1 MQNLETAKAMD
12 FETRDIYGERFRLS
26 DLQGRRVML
35 SFFRDAACPFCNLR
49 VYEMTHRYTEW
60 RAAGMTVVAVFSSP
74 ADQVRAFVARRPRPF
89 FMISDPEL
97 AIYAKYGVQQ
107 STTALLK
114 ALALRMPR
122 IIGGI
127 ATGGRPRPNPHVRLV
142 PADFLID
149 EDGHIAESWYGRDT
163 SDHLPLERVQAFAD
177 AGRER
182 REQRLL
188 ADART
193 LTETREALTEAEA
206 RVRDLERQYAALE
219 RRAEDLQLRNRTLG
233 KILDAYKQGGRP
245 APAVQAQALVE
256 HPGERRGQTR

>member
-1 MQNLETAKAMD
+1 MQDNKPTAAAMD
-12 FETRDIYGERFRLS
+12 FETRDIYGEAFRLS
-26 DLQGRRVML
+26 DLRGRRVML

-49 VYEMTHRYTEW
+49 VYELTHRYTEW
-60 RAAGMTVVAVFSSP
+60 RASGMTVVAVFSSP

-89 FMISDPEL
+89 YMVSDPEL
-97 AIYAKYGVQQ
+97 EIYAKYGVQQ

-114 ALALRMPR
+114 ALAFRMPR
-122 IIGGI
+122 IIGGM
-127 ATGGRPRPNPHVRLV
+127 ATGGRPKPNPHVRLV

-188 ADART
+188 ADSQT
-193 LTETREALTEAEA
+193 LSETREALGETEARLQHVQRE
-206 RVRDLERQYAALE
+206 YAALE
-219 RRAEDLQLRNRTLG
+219 RQVEDLQLKNRTLG
-233 KILDAYKQGGRP
+233 KILEAYKRGASP
-245 APAVQAQALVE
+245 AAATEAQSLVE
-256 HPGERRGQTR
+256 SAGAR